1 MRVFEHKKILR
12 EIGGLRGD
20 LLNATAL
27 QKSVIDSDQEQ
38 MDMGIDYSSQHVRL
52 ATVHTRQDLVL
63 LVSTVGICANR
74 LRQIRWLVVVLT
86 VCAVLSSIKYLV
98 S

>member
-1 MRVFEHKKILR
+1 MRVVEHKKILR
-12 EIGGLRGD
+12 EIGWRGD

-38 MDMGIDYSSQHVRL
+38 LDMGIDYSFQHVRL

-63 LVSTVGICANR
+63 LVSTVGVCANR

>member
-38 MDMGIDYSSQHVRL
+38 LDMGIDYSSQHVRL
-52 ATVHTRQDLVL
+52 ATVQGSFAGRG
-63 LVSTVGICANR
+63 GI
-74 LRQIRWLVVVLT
+74 LR
-86 VCAVLSSIKYLV
+86 
-98 S
+98 